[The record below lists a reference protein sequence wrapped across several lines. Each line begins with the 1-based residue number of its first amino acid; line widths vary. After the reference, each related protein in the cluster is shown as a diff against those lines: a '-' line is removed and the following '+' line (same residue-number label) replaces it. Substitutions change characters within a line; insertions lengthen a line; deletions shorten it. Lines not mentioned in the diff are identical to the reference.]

1 MNKSQ
6 KHIRPRSRIF
16 AVIAA
21 AVLGIVSVTCLYIAV
36 SGNDALR
43 FLFRQKPLIIAHR
56 GASDTAPENTA
67 AAFEA
72 AINAGADGIELDV
85 QQTADGVLIV
95 FHDLN
100 MERITG
106 LDKNV
111 SDVTYEEIQSLDAGS
126 WFAPEFSGAEIL
138 TFEEALIL
146 LDGRCFLNIELKN
159 LSPKQN
165 GEKQAAD
172 LILKYDM
179 EDKCCVTSF
188 SYDTLKRIKECSEDI
203 HTGLI
208 MSRASGYFYDLE
220 AADAFS
226 IKSMF
231 IKEQTVINA
240 HRCGKEVYAWTVN
253 TSAEM
258 ERLAAIGADHII
270 TDKPELAK
278 EILH

>member
-1 MNKSQ
+1 MKKPQ
-6 KHIRPRSRIF
+6 KHIRPRSRF
-16 AVIAA
+16 LAFIAA
-21 AVLGIVSVTCLYIAV
+21 SVLGIVSVTCLYIAV
-36 SGNDALR
+36 SENNALR
-43 FLFRQKPLIIAHR
+43 FLFHQAPLIIAHR

-67 AAFEA
+67 FAFEA

-95 FHDLN
+95 FHDMN

-111 SDVTYEEIQSLDAGS
+111 SDVTYEEIQSLDAGR
-126 WFAPEFSGAEIL
+126 WFAPEFSGAGIM
-138 TFEEALIL
+138 TFEEVLAFI
-146 LDGRCFLNIELKN
+146 DGRCFLNIELKN
-159 LSPKQN
+159 FSQKLN

-172 LILKYDM
+172 LILKYNM

-188 SYDTLKRIKECSEDI
+188 SYDTLKRIKKCSEDI

-231 IKEQTVINA
+231 IKEQTIVNA

-258 ERLAAIGADHII
+258 KRLADIGADHII

>member
-1 MNKSQ
+1 MKKPQ
-6 KHIRPRSRIF
+6 KHIRPRSRF
-16 AVIAA
+16 LAFIAA
-21 AVLGIVSVTCLYIAV
+21 SVLGIVSVTCLYIAV
-36 SGNDALR
+36 SENNAIR
-43 FLFRQKPLIIAHR
+43 FLFHQAPLIIAHR

-67 AAFEA
+67 FAFEA

-111 SDVTYEEIQSLDAGS
+111 SDVTYEEIQSLDAGR
-126 WFAPEFSGAEIL
+126 WFAPEFSGAGIM
-138 TFEEALIL
+138 TFEEVLAFI
-146 LDGRCFLNIELKN
+146 DGRCFLNIELKN
-159 LSPKQN
+159 FSQKLN

-172 LILKYDM
+172 LILKYNM

-188 SYDTLKRIKECSEDI
+188 SYDTLKRIKKCSEDI

-231 IKEQTVINA
+231 IKEQTIVNA

-258 ERLAAIGADHII
+258 KRLADIGADHII

>member
-6 KHIRPRSRIF
+6 KHIRPRSRF
-16 AVIAA
+16 LAVIAA
-21 AVLGIVSVTCLYIAV
+21 SVLGIVSVTCLYIAV
-36 SGNDALR
+36 SENNALR
-43 FLFRQKPLIIAHR
+43 FLFHQAPLIIAHR

-67 AAFEA
+67 FAFEA
-72 AINAGADGIELDV
+72 AINVGADGIELDV

-95 FHDLN
+95 FHDMN

-111 SDVTYEEIQSLDAGS
+111 SDVTYEEIQSLDAGR
-126 WFAPEFSGAEIL
+126 WFAPEFSGAGIM
-138 TFEEALIL
+138 TFEEVLAFI
-146 LDGRCFLNIELKN
+146 DGRCFLNIELKN
-159 LSPKQN
+159 FSQKLN

-172 LILKYDM
+172 LILKYNM

-188 SYDTLKRIKECSEDI
+188 SYDTLKRIKKCSEDI

-231 IKEQTVINA
+231 IKEQTIVNA

-258 ERLAAIGADHII
+258 KRLADIGADHII

-278 EILH
+278 EMLH

>member
-1 MNKSQ
+1 MKKPQ
-6 KHIRPRSRIF
+6 KHVRRRFRIM
-16 AVIAA
+16 AVVAA
-21 AVLGIVSVTCLYIAV
+21 AVLSIVSVTCLYIAV

-43 FLFRQKPLIIAHR
+43 FLFRQSPLIIAHR
-56 GASDTAPENTA
+56 GASDTAPENTSF
-67 AAFEA
+67 AFEA
-72 AINAGADGIELDV
+72 ALNAGADGIELDV

-111 SDVTYEEIQSLDAGS
+111 SDVTYEELQSLDAGS
-126 WFAPEFSGAEIL
+126 WFAPKFCGARIM
-138 TFEEALIL
+138 TFEEALAFI
-146 LDGRCFLNIELKN
+146 DGRCFLNIELKN

-165 GEKQAAD
+165 GEKLAAE
-172 LILKYDM
+172 LILKYNM

-188 SYDTLKRIKECSEDI
+188 SYDTLKRIKEYSEDI

-208 MSRASGYFYDLE
+208 MSRAAGYFYDLE

-226 IKSMF
+226 IKSIF
-231 IKEQTVINA
+231 IKEQIVINA
-240 HRCGKEVYAWTVN
+240 HRCGKEIYAWTVN

-278 EILH
+278 EVLG